1 MRAIAASSAQSA
13 VKGENKQLLLS
24 DFTFHLSPLKN
35 MLEIDRK
42 FLVTN
47 DSYKALAFSSDRI
60 AQGYLCREGGNS
72 ARVRVRGDKGYIT
85 IKGPSLD
92 GGLSRYEWEKEI
104 PVAEAMELL
113 KICNDAIIDKVRH
126 LVKCGKHTF
135 EVDEFFGDNEG
146 LVVAEVELSDA
157 GEEFERPDFIGEEVT
172 GDKRYYNSRLT
183 RFPYKNW

>member
-1 MRAIAASSAQSA
+1 MAI
-13 VKGENKQLLLS
+13 
-24 DFTFHLSPLKN
+24 
-35 MLEIDRK
+35 EIERK
-42 FLVTN
+42 FLVTD
-47 DSYKALAFSSDRI
+47 DSYKSLAFRSDRI
-60 AQGYLCREGGNS
+60 AQGYICREGGNS

-85 IKGPSLD
+85 IKGPSRD

-126 LVKCGKHTF
+126 LVEWGGHTF

-146 LVVAEVELSDA
+146 LVVAEVELGST
-157 GEEFERPDFIGEEVT
+157 EEHFEKPGFIGEEVT

-183 RFPYKNW
+183 RFPYKSW